1 MILRDILCFV
11 LFGIISSIQAQDLP
25 HPKYNLRYHYTH
37 FDHPLKT
44 KVDEK
49 ISNELIKKYQPI
61 GLDTFDFYIKIQ
73 TQLGYDTIRA
83 NEISFPV
90 SPFYIQR
97 FEVSNKEYRE
107 FLNDSLNPARIQAK
121 LTQQWLTPDVN
132 VWTDRY
138 VWNEAY
144 QQYYFQHKAY
154 DDYPVVGVS
163 QFQAT
168 AYCDWLESKL
178 NETLK
183 SVIPK
188 GYKIVVDL
196 PTSAEFYAAVDE
208 CILKPT
214 LKFNQKKI
222 NRFEPAVYQYV
233 FENMPPY
240 AVNFKQVFTD
250 RMAIIESNR
259 YIIPANVIQDIP
271 KGYLQVHHLLGN
283 VSEWTSTRAWGHLY
297 NNKDFIYTR
306 QGKIVPNL
314 DETHKPEVLST
325 YLRDDASLK
334 THFVVKGGS
343 WIQDLFYLDP
353 SSIEINRGDKKN
365 AYTGFRTVIRLK
377 AL

>member
-11 LFGIISSIQAQDLP
+11 LLGIFSSTHAQDLP
-25 HPKYNLRYHYTH
+25 HPKYNLRYHFLH
-37 FDHPLKT
+37 FDHPQKT

-49 ISNELIKKYQPI
+49 ISKEIIKKYQPI
-61 GLDTFDFYIKIQ
+61 GQDTFDFYIKIQ
-73 TQLGYDTIRA
+73 EQLGYDTIRA
-83 NEISFPV
+83 NGSSFLV
-90 SPFYIQR
+90 SPFYFQR

-107 FLNDSLNPARIQAK
+107 FLNDSLHPLRIKSKISQK
-121 LTQQWLTPDVN
+121 WLTPDSN
-132 VWTDRY
+132 VWTDRF

-144 QQYYFQHKAY
+144 KQYYFQHKAY
-154 DDYPVVGVS
+154 DNYPVVGVS

-178 NETLK
+178 NESLK

-214 LKFNQKKI
+214 IKFNQKKI

-297 NNKDFIYTR
+297 NNKDFTYTR

-314 DETHKPEVLST
+314 DETHKPEVLCT

-343 WIQDLFYLDP
+343 WLQDLFYIDP
-353 SSIEINRGDKKN
+353 SSVEIYRGDQKN
-365 AYTGFRTVIRLK
+365 AFIGFRTVIRLK

>member
-1 MILRDILCFV
+1 MILRDILCFA

-49 ISNELIKKYQPI
+49 ISNELTKKYQPI

-73 TQLGYDTIRA
+73 NQLGYDTIRA
-83 NEISFPV
+83 YEISFPV

-306 QGKIVPNL
+306 QGKIIPNL

-377 AL
+377 AF

>member
-49 ISNELIKKYQPI
+49 ISKELIKKYQPI
-61 GLDTFDFYIKIQ
+61 GLDTFDFYIKIEN
-73 TQLGYDTIRA
+73 QLGYDTIRA
-83 NEISFPV
+83 YEISFPI

-97 FEVSNKEYRE
+97 FEVSNKEYHE
-107 FLNDSLNPARIQAK
+107 FLNDSLNPSRIQAK

-132 VWTDRY
+132 VWIDKSNY
-138 VWNEAY
+138 SEAY

-154 DDYPVVGVS
+154 DNYPVVGVS

-178 NETLK
+178 NESLK

-214 LKFNQKKI
+214 IKFNQKKI

-259 YIIPANVIQDIP
+259 YIIPSNVIQDIP

-343 WIQDLFYLDP
+343 WMQDLFYLDP

>member
-37 FDHPLKT
+37 FDHPQKT

-49 ISNELIKKYQPI
+49 ISKELIKKYQPI
-61 GLDTFDFYIKIQ
+61 GLDTFDFYIKIEN
-73 TQLGYDTIRA
+73 QLGYDTIRA
-83 NEISFPV
+83 YEISFPV

-97 FEVSNKEYRE
+97 FEVSNKEYHE

-121 LTQQWLTPDVN
+121 LTQRWLTPDVN
-132 VWTDRY
+132 VWIDKSNY
-138 VWNEAY
+138 SEAY

-154 DDYPVVGVS
+154 DNYPVVGIS

-168 AYCDWLESKL
+168 AYCDWLEVKL
-178 NETLK
+178 NESLK
-183 SVIPK
+183 SLIPK
-188 GYKIVVDL
+188 GYKLIVDL

-214 LKFNQKKI
+214 IKFNQKKT
-222 NRFEPAVYQYV
+222 NRFILPYQYV

-240 AVNFKQVFTD
+240 AVNFRHVLTD
-250 RMAIIESNR
+250 RMAQIEINTNVN
-259 YIIPANVIQDIP
+259 PTDVIQDIP

-297 NNKDFIYTR
+297 NNKDFVYTT

-314 DETHKPEVLST
+314 DETHKPEVLNT

-343 WIQDLFYLDP
+343 WMQDLFYLDP

>member
-1 MILRDILCFV
+1 MILRDILSFV
-11 LFGIISSIQAQDLP
+11 LFGVISSIQAQDLP

-49 ISNELIKKYQPI
+49 ISKELIKKYQPI

-73 TQLGYDTIRA
+73 NQLGYDTIRA

-97 FEVSNKEYRE
+97 FEVSNKEYHE

-132 VWTDRY
+132 VWIDKSNY
-138 VWNEAY
+138 SEAY

-154 DDYPVVGVS
+154 DNYPVVGVS

-168 AYCDWLESKL
+168 AYCNWLEVKL
-178 NETLK
+178 NESLK
-183 SVIPK
+183 AIIPK

-196 PTSAEFYAAVDE
+196 PTSAEFYAAVDA

-214 LKFNQKKI
+214 SDLNKNKI
-222 NRFEPAVYQYV
+222 KRFKHLPYQYV

-240 AVNFKQVFTD
+240 SVNFKHVVTD
-250 RMAIIESNR
+250 RMAEIEINTNVNPS
-259 YIIPANVIQDIP
+259 NVIQDIP

-297 NNKDFIYTR
+297 NNKDFIYTT
-306 QGKIVPNL
+306 QGRIVPNL
-314 DETHKPEVLST
+314 DETHKPEVLNT
-325 YLRDDASLK
+325 YLREDASLK

-343 WIQDLFYLDP
+343 WTQDLFYLDP

-365 AYTGFRTVIRLK
+365 AYTGFRTAIRLK

>member
-11 LFGIISSIQAQDLP
+11 MLGIFSSTHAQDLP

-49 ISNELIKKYQPI
+49 ISNELVKKYQPI

-73 TQLGYDTIRA
+73 EQLGYDTIRA
-83 NEISFPV
+83 NGSSFLV

-97 FEVSNKEYRE
+97 FEVSNKEYHE

-121 LTQQWLTPDVN
+121 LTQKWLTPDFN
-132 VWTDRY
+132 VWTDRF

-168 AYCDWLESKL
+168 AYCDWLEVKL
-178 NETLK
+178 NESLK
-183 SVIPK
+183 ALIPK
-188 GYKIVVDL
+188 GYKLIVDL

-214 LKFNQKKI
+214 IKFNQKKI
-222 NRFEPAVYQYV
+222 NRFKHLPYQYV

-240 AVNFKQVFTD
+240 SVNFKHVVTD
-250 RMAIIESNR
+250 RMAEIEINTNVN
-259 YIIPANVIQDIP
+259 PTDVIQDIP

-297 NNKDFIYTR
+297 NNKDFVYTT

-314 DETHKPEVLST
+314 DETHKQEVLNT
-325 YLRDDASLK
+325 YLREEASLK

-353 SSIEINRGDKKN
+353 STIEISRGDKKN

>member
-1 MILRDILCFV
+1 MILRDILCFG

-49 ISNELIKKYQPI
+49 ISKELIKKYQPI
-61 GLDTFDFYIKIQ
+61 GLDTFDFYIKIEN
-73 TQLGYDTIRA
+73 QLGYDTIRA
-83 NEISFPV
+83 YEISFPV

-97 FEVSNKEYRE
+97 FEVSNKEYHE
-107 FLNDSLNPARIQAK
+107 FLNDSLNPSRIQAK

-132 VWTDRY
+132 VWIDKSNY
-138 VWNEAY
+138 SEAY

-154 DDYPVVGVS
+154 NDYPVVGVS

-178 NETLK
+178 NESLK

-214 LKFNQKKI
+214 IKFNQKKI

-314 DETHKPEVLST
+314 DETHKPEVLNT

-343 WIQDLFYLDP
+343 WMQDLFYLDP